1 MDIGDLNN
9 TDLYDTGAS
18 PFSEQYYRDKIAKY
32 QDALIGLDIAVDAA
46 WDLVAAGAD
55 DDVTQQIYDWLGE
68 VDALK
73 TQLKTTAQALNLGA
87 QAANAVGLELPSIE
101 VPRGL
106 ALVPL
111 TLPIVT
117 IAAVAVAVSL
127 TASIFKLINTI
138 GDYQMRKLAIESASP
153 EARDSIIQA
162 GLKIDEAKAKAGL
175 FGQSGGSLMM
185 VGLGVLALL
194 LLKGD

>member
-46 WDLVAAGAD
+46 WDLVADGAGD
-55 DDVTQQIYDWLGE
+55 EVTQNIYDWLGE

-73 TQLKTTAQALNLGA
+73 AQLKTTAQALNLGA
-87 QAANAVGLELPSIE
+87 EAANAIGLDLPSIE

-138 GDYQMRKLAIESASP
+138 GDYQVRKLSIESATP
-153 EARDSIIQA
+153 ENRQAVIMA
-162 GLKIDEAKAKAGL
+162 GLKIDDAKAKAGL
-175 FGQSGGSLMM
+175 LGQSGGSLMM
-185 VGLGVLALL
+185 LGLGVLALL
-194 LLKGD
+194 ILKGD